1 MAAELPVSGPTDVPA
16 FTVEVG
22 GSVLDPEAHA
32 DVLRVD
38 VHEEVGRL
46 SLATLLVQN
55 WDEEAGEV
63 KHSDGDLFAPGA
75 EVVVRAGYGSVL
87 ETVFEG
93 LVVELGGIFGPSGQP
108 LLEVHCRDRGVR
120 LAGGRRSR
128 VLEESTDGDAA
139 SAIAVDHGL
148 SADSQDGAE
157 QPFVVQAAASDW
169 DHLRERAHALGFAL
183 YVRGAE
189 LHFHA
194 PRTSDP
200 PAAALQWGSTLLEL
214 RVHEEVSER
223 MEAVTAAGWDPET
236 LEASEAEAVADDVSV
251 PAGGRPDLAGE
262 IRTAAL
268 SGRVHRLPHAAA
280 LGPDELDA
288 RARAELDRGAL
299 GHYWGRG
306 RSLGVPQ
313 LRIDTVLEL
322 ERLGARFSGP
332 HYVSAARHT
341 IDATGY
347 FTEFQLGLPP
357 ALRPGGDGRACAG
370 AAGGA
375 VAVGVVDDVDDPNA
389 WGRVRVLL
397 PWLDGEIASIWA
409 RLVRPDAGPQ
419 RGFFFIPEVG
429 DEVVVGFLDGDAR
442 HPVVLGSLWNGQHA
456 APESLDAQANAIRSI
471 VSRGGHRLAFDDS
484 DGAGKLQV
492 KTAAEQTVTLDDSSG
507 SEKIELNDAAGNT
520 VTMEASGVTITAPSG
535 DITLDA
541 PAGRIALSAMQIEGK
556 ATGPAKLESSA
567 KLDLQAAATLGLAGA
582 LVKINS

>member
-1 MAAELPVSGPTDVPA
+1 MAAELPVGGPTDAPA

-46 SLATLLVQN
+46 SRATLLVQN
-55 WDEEAGEV
+55 WNDETGEV

-75 EVVVRAGYGSVL
+75 GVVVSVGYGSVL
-87 ETVFEG
+87 EVVFEG
-93 LVVELGGIFGPSGQP
+93 LVVELGGVFGSGQP

-139 SAIAVDHGL
+139 SAIAADHGL
-148 SADSQDGAE
+148 SADAEDGAE
-157 QPFVVQAAASDW
+157 QPFAVQAAASDW

-183 YVRGAE
+183 YVRGAQ

-194 PRTSDP
+194 PRASD
-200 PAAALQWGSTLLEL
+200 PAAATLQWGSTLLEL
-214 RVHEEVSER
+214 RLHEELSAR
-223 MEAVTAAGWDPET
+223 MEAVTAASWDPET
-236 LEASEAEAVADDVSV
+236 LEAVESEAGADDASV
-251 PAGGRPDLAGE
+251 PVGGRPDLAGE
-262 IRTAAL
+262 VRDAAL

-288 RARAELDRGAL
+288 RARGELDRDAL

-313 LRIDTVLEL
+313 VRIDTVLEL
-322 ERLGARFSGP
+322 DRLGARFSGP
-332 HYVSAARHT
+332 HYVSATRHT
-341 IDATGY
+341 ID
-347 FTEFQLGLPP
+347 TEFQLGLPP
-357 ALRPGGDGRACAG
+357 ALRPGGDGRACAEG
-370 AAGGA
+370 PAVT

-409 RLVRPDAGPQ
+409 RLVRPDAGPE

-429 DEVVVGFLDGDAR
+429 DEVVVSFLGGDAR
-442 HPVVLGSLWNGQHA
+442 HPVVLGSLWNGRHA
-456 APESLDAQANAIRSI
+456 APESLDAQTNAIRSI
-471 VSRGGHRLAFDDS
+471 VSRSGHRLAFDDS

-492 KTAAEQTVTLDDSSG
+492 KTAADQTVTLDDSSG
-507 SEKIELNDAAGNT
+507 AEKIELKDAAGNT
-520 VTMEASGVTITAPSG
+520 VTMESSGLTVTVPSG

-541 PAGRIALSAMQIEGK
+541 PAGKIALSAMQIEGK